1 MLPIGLLLPIKCY
14 EVFLSQDRINI
25 GNNEN
30 IINIYRSRSS
40 DDINLVMLIGDDDV
54 FTSSIISSF
63 NYGFTTLE
71 QVEQLYDD
79 CQSMDENQLILT
91 YGRDPFDLNRKLKI
105 KDNPEIDLISIIQ
118 KILEEN

>member
-14 EVFLSQDRINI
+14 EVFLSKSQINI
-25 GNNEN
+25 GHDEN
-30 IINIYRSRSS
+30 ILNIYKSHS
-40 DDINLVMLIGDDDV
+40 DDINLVILFGNNV

-71 QVEQLYDD
+71 QAKQIYDD
-79 CQSMDENQLILT
+79 YQSMDDNQLILA
-91 YGRDPFDLNRKLKI
+91 YGRDPFYLNRKLRT